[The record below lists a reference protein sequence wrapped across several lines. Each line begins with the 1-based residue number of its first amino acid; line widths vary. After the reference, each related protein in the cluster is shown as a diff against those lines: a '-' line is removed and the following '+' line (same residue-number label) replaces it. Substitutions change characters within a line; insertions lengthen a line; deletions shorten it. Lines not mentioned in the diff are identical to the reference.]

1 MNRRER
7 DQWEAWYENR
17 PAVSPR
23 HLEPAPSHEPVG
35 TEKISRLDSPCRIH
49 VVSYRH
55 RLADADGIS
64 AKAAID
70 GLIHAG
76 ILRDDS
82 PEFVKEVSYSQ
93 VKVSGKEMERTEIQI
108 EALPG
113 PAKEV
118 AAPAKG
124 GGTLR
129 PPAG

>member
-1 MNRRER
+1 M
-7 DQWEAWYENR
+7 
-17 PAVSPR
+17 
-23 HLEPAPSHEPVG
+23 
-35 TEKISRLDSPCRIH
+35 KRLIGIIMASIILASAAQAADCIATCSWDGIH